1 MVRLRMEDGKCRA
14 RMSAGTIEE
23 DDDMLGQA
31 VTNMALTSLK
41 RLVRRQAVIKTGTSR
56 LACRRLRRCKYGQP
70 LRRARTGDFSCHS
83 RRSEQ
88 FVFISVA
95 DLFVSRRSAGRSGL
109 DFASVGQASDSGS
122 GRTWRTNRPVDSA
135 DHTCWDH
142 SVGHPVSLMVGN
154 I

>member
-1 MVRLRMEDGKCRA
+1 MEDGKYRA

-41 RLVRRQAVIKTGTSR
+41 RLVGRQAVIKAGTSR
-56 LACRRLRRCKYGQP
+56 LACRRLRRCKCGQP

-83 RRSEQ
+83 GRSEQ

-109 DFASVGQASDSGS
+109 DFVSVGQASDSGS
-122 GRTWRTNRPVDSA
+122 GRS
-135 DHTCWDH
+135 
-142 SVGHPVSLMVGN
+142 
-154 I
+154 

>member
-1 MVRLRMEDGKCRA
+1 MEDGKCRA

-41 RLVRRQAVIKTGTSR
+41 RLVGRQAVIKAGTSR

-95 DLFVSRRSAGRSGL
+95 DLFVNRRSAGRSGL
-109 DFASVGQASDSGS
+109 DFASVGQASDTGS
-122 GRTWRTNRPVDSA
+122 GRT
-135 DHTCWDH
+135 
-142 SVGHPVSLMVGN
+142 
-154 I
+154 